1 MNRINT
7 ILATCLIASSITSC
21 KDNDVEPIIITP
33 PSSGTTLTLNGL
45 IGAEAGSSA
54 GNSVYIDLSAD
65 KQTAIDRSSWDLG
78 FSSSAEF
85 RVILNNSASA
95 AVKVTDKINLTDIG
109 EQDTIGLT
117 LAIIQTNLSP
127 TDFNYFD
134 GLDGALSNTVI
145 PAISATESDNKVI
158 ILNRGTGGGIAAR
171 PWVKLKVTRSTNG
184 DYVLQYGNITQTS
197 GFKTVTIAKEAKY
210 NFNFLSLTSGAKVQ
224 VEPEKADWDIVWGYS
239 VYKTNMGTAKVAYNI
254 SDLVFTN
261 THNDTEIA
269 EVIKTNTNPLTYD
282 NFTAAH
288 LNNENVVFSKN
299 RDVIGLNWRETT
311 GERIG
316 VKTDRFYLVKD
327 NKGNIYK
334 LKFNSFISND
344 GGTRGKPVIQYE
356 LLK

>member
-54 GNSVYIDLSAD
+54 GNSVYVDLSAD

-78 FSSSAEF
+78 FSSSSEF

-95 AVKVTDKINLTDIG
+95 GVKVTDKINLTDIG

-117 LAIIQTNLSP
+117 LAINQASP
-127 TDFNYFD
+127 SAADFNYFD

-184 DYVLQYGNITQTS
+184 DYVLQYGTIKQTT
-197 GFKTVTIAKEAKY
+197 GFKTVTITKDSKY
-210 NFNFLSLTSGAKVQ
+210 NFNFLSLNSGTKIQ
-224 VEPEKADWDIVWGYS
+224 VEPEKANWDFVWGYS
-239 VYKTNMGTAKVAYNI
+239 VYKTTFGNATVAYNF

-261 THNDTEIA
+261 THNGTEIA
-269 EVIKTNTNPLTYD
+269 EVITSETNPLTY
-282 NFTAAH
+282 NTFTASD
-288 LNNENVVFSKN
+288 LTNKNIVFSKN
-299 RDVIGLNWRETT
+299 RDVIGSNWRATT
-311 GERIG
+311 GASIG
-316 VKTDRFYLVKD
+316 VKTDRFYIVKD
-327 NKGNIYK
+327 SAGNIYK